1 MSDILGLVLAA
12 AGGLIIGAIY
22 FAGLWWTLRKTLGT
36 DASVALLP
44 LSLFIRVAICLSG
57 FYLIGAGDPA
67 RILACLAGFIAARF
81 ILIRLTRQM
90 TLAFDA
96 CSDESGHAS

>member
-1 MSDILGLVLAA
+1 MSDIMGLVLAA
-12 AGGLIIGAIY
+12 LGGLIIGAIY
-22 FAGLWWTLRKTLGT
+22 FAGLWWTLRKSLGA
-36 DASVALLP
+36 DANAVLLP
-44 LSLFIRVAICLSG
+44 LSLFIRVAICLGG

-81 ILIRLTRQM
+81 ILLRLTRKM

-96 CSDESGHAS
+96 FSDKSGHAS